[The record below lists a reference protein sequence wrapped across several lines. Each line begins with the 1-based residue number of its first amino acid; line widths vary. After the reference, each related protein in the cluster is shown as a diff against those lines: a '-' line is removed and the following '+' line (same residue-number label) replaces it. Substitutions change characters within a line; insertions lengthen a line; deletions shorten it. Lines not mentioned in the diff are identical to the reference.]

1 MKWRNYPYQQEATSG
16 DAGGQGGQQAQQ
28 QQATQQQQTVLNSQQ
43 AQQQAVK
50 SIWPEA
56 WRLEMAGHNP
66 DEAKRLERFNSPRD
80 TYKSYRE
87 LEQRVSSGE
96 LKLAKPFPEKGTP
109 EEQTAWRK
117 ENGIPEAPDKYDL
130 NMEGV
135 VIGDEDK
142 PIIEGFLK
150 YAHKA
155 NYTPQQVHAGLDWY
169 YDHVE
174 KQAEARAE
182 SDKQVM
188 VASQD
193 ALRAEWG
200 NEYRPNI
207 NRIHALLDTAPPGVK
222 DKLLSGRMANGVPV
236 GSDPDILRFLAS
248 VSREINP
255 VTTVVPGAG
264 ANIASA
270 IEDEI
275 SQIEK
280 LMKENRAAY
289 NQDEKKQARLR
300 ELYAA
305 RDRAKSRAA

>member
-16 DAGGQGGQQAQQ
+16 DASGQGGQQQGTQQ
-28 QQATQQQQTVLNSQQ
+28 GAAQQQQTVLNN
-43 AQQQAVK
+43 QQQQPAKPV
-50 SIWPEA
+50 WPET
-56 WRLEMAGHNP
+56 WRTELAGANP
-66 DEAKRLERFNSPRD
+66 DEAKRLERFNSPNDIYR
-80 TYKSYRE
+80 SYRA

-96 LKLAKPFPEKGTP
+96 LKLSKPFPDKGTP

-155 NYTPQQVHAGLDWY
+155 NYTTQQVHAGLDWY

-174 KQAEARAE
+174 KQAETQAE
-182 SDKQVM
+182 TDKQVM
-188 VASQD
+188 TASQD

-222 DKLLSGRMANGVPV
+222 DKLLSGRMANGIPV

-275 SQIEK
+275 AQIEK
-280 LMKENRAAY
+280 IMKENRAAY